1 MYQAVKGMTAAE
13 ATVRQGGV
21 IIMLAESGDG
31 IGGDH
36 FYHQLADEPD
46 ISKTMAQFL
55 SRGRDQTVPDQWQTQ
70 ILLRI
75 LAHAK
80 VVYVSKMPDETVKE
94 MHMIPAHSLVQAIE
108 KAKSIVGEGARI
120 AAIPDGVSVMVTK

>member
-1 MYQAVKGMTAAE
+1 
-13 ATVRQGGV
+13 
-21 IIMLAESGDG
+21 MLAESGDG

-55 SRGRDQTVPDQWQTQ
+55 SRGRDQTVPDQWQAQ

-75 LAHAK
+75 LSRAR
-80 VVYVSKMPDETVKE
+80 VIFVSEAPDSMIRD
-94 MHMIPAHSLVQAIE
+94 MHMIPAHSIGEALAM
-108 KAKSIVGEGARI
+108 AKEMLGNDTPTIT
-120 AAIPDGVSVMVTK
+120 AIPDGISVMVVD

>member
-1 MYQAVKGMTAAE
+1 MTAAE
-13 ATVRQGGV
+13 ATVNDGGV
-21 IIMLAESGDG
+21 IIMLAASLDG

-55 SRGRDQTVPDQWQTQ
+55 SRGRDETVPDQWQTQ

-75 LAHAK
+75 LGHAS
-80 VVYVSKMPDETVKE
+80 VIYVSEMPDDVVEK
-94 MHMIPAHSLVQAIE
+94 MHMIPARSLAEAIE
-108 KAKSIVGEGARI
+108 KAKGRVGEGAKI
-120 AAIPDGVSVMVTK
+120 AAIPDGVSVMVVK